1 MPIINLSNPFNILVA
16 LILYILVL
24 YLAREIKRSNVT
36 CIMLLAFL
44 TIIVG
49 HCIEYVMIQD
59 PTGVITS
66 TLANCIAVDFVF
78 TFLSFIA
85 YLWMDDVETKDR
97 KLKSIDNS
105 LDWFWKKV

>member
-1 MPIINLSNPFNILVA
+1 MPIIDLSNPYNVLVA
-16 LILYILVL
+16 IILYILVL
-24 YLAREIKRSNVT
+24 FLAREIKRSNVT

-49 HCIEYVMIQD
+49 HCVEYVIVQD
-59 PTGVITS
+59 PTGKITS

-85 YLWMDDVETKDR
+85 YLWMDDVESKDR
-97 KLKSIDNS
+97 KIKSIDNS

>member
-1 MPIINLSNPFNILVA
+1 MPIIDLSNPFNVLVA
-16 LILYILVL
+16 LILYILIL
-24 YLAREIKRSNVT
+24 FLAKEIKRSNVT

-49 HCIEYVMIQD
+49 HCIEYALVKD
-59 PTGVITS
+59 PTGEITT

-85 YLWMDDVETKDR
+85 YLWMDDVEAKDR